1 MAGKVSFTFLVL
13 LYTCKVTDKC
23 TFSYRKRNDEKTPGK
38 LSDTNDEADSSGNR
52 VKKFRTKK
60 PCWSTDPQQEN
71 QQQGEEINRHRR
83 GKGSIAKSLHYGVE
97 SSSDE
102 AQSIPLY
109 RLVAPLISCINRL
122 DVTYLLS
129 LIESFAKPWNRL
141 LLVVPHSS
149 GRQSIITTRTNLSEL
164 VRHL

>member
-1 MAGKVSFTFLVL
+1 MPWIGPATFHSSSWITRSPPMAGKVSFTYFLCFGL
-13 LYTCKVTDKC
+13 PCKVTDKC
-23 TFSYRKRNDEKTPGK
+23 NFSYRKRNDEKTPGK

-60 PCWSTDPQQEN
+60 PCWSSDPQQEN

-83 GKGSIAKSLHYGVE
+83 GKGSIAKSLHYGIME

-109 RLVAPLISCINRL
+109 RLVA
-122 DVTYLLS
+122 
-129 LIESFAKPWNRL
+129 AHL
-141 LLVVPHSS
+141 LLMWTS
-149 GRQSIITTRTNLSEL
+149 LM
-164 VRHL
+164 